1 MKDYKILYFGLG
13 VAAVLLYFKYMK
25 DKPLKKED
33 IANKNVTPTT
43 PMTSTTSTG
52 GIVATT
58 LEKGKM
64 TIQDI
69 VNNTGLSG
77 GGNRSRKPQ
86 DVPLRDYRK
95 GGSTEYAMRTFN
107 KKNDFDNPKVDIIY
121 NADGSS
127 TTFKKDFTSIDQ
139 ACKCADNTTTNQL
152 GILKNFNR

>member
-13 VAAVLLYFKYMK
+13 VAAVLLYFKYIK

-69 VNNTGLSG
+69 VKNTGLSG
-77 GGNRSRKPQ
+77 GGNRSRKPM
-86 DVPLRDYRK
+86 DAPPIEFK
-95 GGSTEYAMRTFN
+95 G
-107 KKNDFDNPKVDIIY
+107 
-121 NADGSS
+121 ADGSS
-127 TTFKKDFTSIDQ
+127 STPRKNFSSIDQ

>member
-13 VAAVLLYFKYMK
+13 VAAVLLYLKYMK
-25 DKPLKKED
+25 EKPLKKED

-43 PMTSTTSTG
+43 PMTSTTSNG

-69 VNNTGLSG
+69 VKSTGLSG
-77 GGNRSRKPQ
+77 GGNRSRKPM
-86 DVPLRDYRK
+86 DAPPIEFK
-95 GGSTEYAMRTFN
+95 G
-107 KKNDFDNPKVDIIY
+107 
-121 NADGSS
+121 ADGSS

-139 ACKCADNTTTNQL
+139 ACKCADKTTGNQL
-152 GILKNFNR
+152 GILKNFSR

>member
-13 VAAVLLYFKYMK
+13 VGAVLLYLKYMK
-25 DKPLKKED
+25 EKPLKKED

-58 LEKGKM
+58 LAKGKM
-64 TIQDI
+64 TIEDI
-69 VNNTGLSG
+69 VKSTGLSG
-77 GGNRSRKPQ
+77 GGNVSRKPQ
-86 DVPLRDYRK
+86 DVPLKEFK
-95 GGSTEYAMRTFN
+95 G
-107 KKNDFDNPKVDIIY
+107 
-121 NADGSS
+121 ADGSS
-127 TTFKKDFTSIDQ
+127 STVRKNFSSIDQ

>member
-1 MKDYKILYFGLG
+1 MQLLNLENLNLQNKKYSNMKDYKILYFGLG
-13 VAAVLLYFKYMK
+13 VGAVLLYLKYMK

-64 TIQDI
+64 TIADI
-69 VNNTGLSG
+69 VGSKALSG
-77 GGNRSRKPQ
+77 GGSYSRKPQ
-86 DVPLRDYRK
+86 DVPLREYK
-95 GGSTEYAMRTFN
+95 G
-107 KKNDFDNPKVDIIY
+107 
-121 NADGSS
+121 ADGSS

-139 ACKCADNTTTNQL
+139 ACKCADKTTGNQL
-152 GILKNFNR
+152 GILKNFGR

>member
-77 GGNRSRKPQ
+77 GGNRSRKPM
-86 DVPLRDYRK
+86 DASPIEFK
-95 GGSTEYAMRTFN
+95 G
-107 KKNDFDNPKVDIIY
+107 
-121 NADGSS
+121 ADGSS
-127 TTFKKDFTSIDQ
+127 STVRKNFSSIDQ

-152 GILKNFNR
+152 DILKNFNR

>member
-33 IANKNVTPTT
+33 IANKNVTPTN

-64 TIQDI
+64 TIEDI
-69 VNNTGLSG
+69 VKSTGLSG

-86 DVPLRDYRK
+86 DVPLR
-95 GGSTEYAMRTFN
+95 EYKA
-107 KKNDFDNPKVDIIY
+107 
-121 NADGSS
+121 ADGSS
-127 TTFKKDFTSIDQ
+127 STPRKDFTSIDQ
-139 ACKCADNTTTNQL
+139 ACKCADSTNINQL

>member
-13 VAAVLLYFKYMK
+13 IASVLLYFKYIK

-58 LEKGKM
+58 LQKGKM
-64 TIQDI
+64 TIEDI
-69 VNNTGLSG
+69 VKSTGLSG
-77 GGNRSRKPQ
+77 GGNISRKPQ
-86 DVPLRDYRK
+86 DVPLR
-95 GGSTEYAMRTFN
+95 EYKA
-107 KKNDFDNPKVDIIY
+107 
-121 NADGSS
+121 ADGSTS
-127 TTFKKDFTSIDQ
+127 TPRKNFSSIDQ

>member
-1 MKDYKILYFGLG
+1 M
-13 VAAVLLYFKYMK
+13 
-25 DKPLKKED
+25 KKED

-69 VNNTGLSG
+69 VKNTGLSG
-77 GGNRSRKPQ
+77 GGNRSRKPM
-86 DVPLRDYRK
+86 DAPPIEFK
-95 GGSTEYAMRTFN
+95 G
-107 KKNDFDNPKVDIIY
+107 
-121 NADGSS
+121 ADGSS

-139 ACKCADNTTTNQL
+139 ACKCADKTTGNQV

>member
-13 VAAVLLYFKYMK
+13 IASVLLYLKYMK

-58 LEKGKM
+58 LQKGKL
-64 TIQDI
+64 TIEEI
-69 VNNTGLSG
+69 VGSKALSG
-77 GGNRSRKPQ
+77 GGSYSRKPQ
-86 DVPLRDYRK
+86 DVPLREFK
-95 GGSTEYAMRTFN
+95 G
-107 KKNDFDNPKVDIIY
+107 
-121 NADGSS
+121 ADGSS
-127 TTFKKDFTSIDQ
+127 STPRKDFTSIDQ